1 MDNQLLI
8 DAIIIYKIDRF
19 ARNVGDFSD
28 MYKELKN
35 KGIKLISVNEG
46 DLMEGTSLI
55 PNIFASVAQW
65 ESEVNSMRT
74 RDALTQKFR
83 EGWQPTPPPIG
94 YRSVGADRE
103 RKTCEPDPYTAPI
116 IRELFEIYSTGNYS
130 IYDLQNWLAE
140 RNISSKSGTNLGHS
154 VIDTILTN
162 PFYYGWIRWHGEG
175 KMGKQAPLI
184 SKDLFDTCQYVLA
197 KHRNFL
203 MRKRLHQFLLRGF
216 AYCSE
221 CGQRYT
227 AEWHFKPRFTRRNG
241 KIAYY
246 HCPKMNR
253 NGCPAPYVEVSELE
267 ELVRNTVKSIQFS
280 QEFVDAVVAKAKE
293 FVDDSRKRATSETQ
307 GCINQRIALENRRNK
322 LEDALLDGTI
332 DRVVFK
338 RKHDEIQEQLGFID
352 SRIREIETNS
362 RVDIK
367 LIEDVLNFTRDI
379 GRTYDEAEEFLQR
392 HFLRFFFE
400 KIIVK
405 ERKIERVIYTPV
417 IATLVE
423 NRQVI
428 IKNLMLLR

>member
-1 MDNQLLI
+1 
-8 DAIIIYKIDRF
+8 
-19 ARNVGDFSD
+19 
-28 MYKELKN
+28 
-35 KGIKLISVNEG
+35 
-46 DLMEGTSLI
+46 
-55 PNIFASVAQW
+55 
-65 ESEVNSMRT
+65 
-74 RDALTQKFR
+74 
-83 EGWQPTPPPIG
+83 
-94 YRSVGADRE
+94 
-103 RKTCEPDPYTAPI
+103 
-116 IRELFEIYSTGNYS
+116 
-130 IYDLQNWLAE
+130 
-140 RNISSKSGTNLGHS
+140 
-154 VIDTILTN
+154 
-162 PFYYGWIRWHGEG
+162 
-175 KMGKQAPLI
+175 
-184 SKDLFDTCQYVLA
+184 
-197 KHRNFL
+197 